1 MNRMQKVI
9 AAVVYIGSIVA
20 VSLLVIGICSLL
32 LRWVV
37 GIWSLI

>member
-20 VSLLVIGICSLL
+20 VLLLVIGICSLL
-32 LRWVV
+32 LCWVA
-37 GIWSLI
+37 GIWGLI